1 MKPRARV
8 TSRPSRIERRKA
20 QTHRRLLD
28 VARQLFSQKGIYWV
42 KIEDITEAAD
52 LGKGTFYKY
61 FDSKESLLRVLLQEG
76 LDTLLAATEE
86 GLRAAPESKSWEAVI
101 GVRVDFFLEH
111 PDYLLLFHQIRG
123 LMQLEVEAA
132 KDLRAVYDLHLRRLA
147 RLLKLPA
154 RSKIGSTHDAAIA
167 IAAYTSGLLT
177 YYLLFETTD
186 DLRRRRN
193 EIVTMLKGSL
203 GYD

>member
-1 MKPRARV
+1 MKQRV
-8 TSRPSRIERRKA
+8 RLKSAPSRIERRKA
-20 QTHRRLLD
+20 QTHRRLLE

-61 FDSKESLLRVLLQEG
+61 FDSKEGLLLVLLQEG
-76 LDTLLAATEE
+76 LDTLLATTEE
-86 GLRAAPESKSWEAVI
+86 AVRRAPESKPWEAVI
-101 GVRVDFFLEH
+101 SARVDFFLER
-111 PDYLLLFHQIRG
+111 PDYLLLFHQVRG
-123 LMQLEVEAA
+123 LMQLQVEAA
-132 KDLRAVYDLHLRRLA
+132 KDLRAVYDLHLRRIA

-154 RSKIGSTHDAAIA
+154 RSKWADDHNAAIA

-177 YYLLFETTD
+177 YYLLFETRD

-193 EIVTMLKGSL
+193 EIVKMLKASI
-203 GYD
+203 